1 MRAGPMR
8 HRCRVL
14 KPHREQNRSGGAAET
29 WVEVGEIWAEVTTP
43 TGRVSPVAEQL
54 QAVISAEI
62 RIRPRSDIL
71 AGWRLIEKRT
81 GMTYKVEAPLPSNE
95 RDMLRLLCS
104 SVPNP

>member
-1 MRAGPMR
+1 MKAGPMR
-8 HRCRVL
+8 HRCRIY
-14 KPHREQNRSGGAAET
+14 KPHREQNRSGGATET
-29 WVEVGEIWAEVTTP
+29 WVEVGEVWAEVTTP

-62 RIRPRSDIL
+62 RIRPRKDIA
-71 AGWRLIEKRT
+71 AGWRVTEKRT
-81 GMTYKVEAPLPSNE
+81 GITYKVEAALLNNE

>member
-14 KPHREQNRSGGAAET
+14 KLHREQNSSGGFDET
-29 WVEVGEIWAEVTTP
+29 WLEAGEIWAEVTTP

-54 QAVISAEI
+54 QVVISAEI
-62 RIRPRSDIL
+62 RIRPRSDIE
-71 AGWRLIEKRT
+71 AGWRLAEKRT
-81 GMTYKVEAPLPSNE
+81 GKTYKVEAPLPNNE